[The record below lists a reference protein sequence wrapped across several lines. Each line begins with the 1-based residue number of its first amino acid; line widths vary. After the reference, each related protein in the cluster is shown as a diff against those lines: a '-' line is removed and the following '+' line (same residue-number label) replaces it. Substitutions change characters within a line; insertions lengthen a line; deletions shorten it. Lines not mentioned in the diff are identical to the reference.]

1 MRKWALL
8 VSISVHG
15 GLLWLCWNGPSPR
28 PHDERRA
35 VEVELVPFGHV
46 EARRAPQPSTPAPP
60 TSRKGVSRR
69 VSLAAPVSPTPA
81 PDALPA
87 GDGAPA
93 GVPDGGVGLGLVVG
107 TSLWS
112 SSVAAEPTRPRGEER
127 AALVRSVPRIAYPP
141 GAREDGVD
149 GVVRLLVRLD
159 AFGHVRGV
167 EIRSDPGGGLGEA
180 AREAL
185 LRATFEPALSDGR
198 PTPTAFEYV
207 YRFELK

>member
-1 MRKWALL
+1 MRIWALL

-28 PHDERRA
+28 THDERRA
-35 VEVELVPFGHV
+35 VEVELVPYRHV
-46 EARRAPQPSTPAPP
+46 EARRAPQPSTPAPA
-60 TSRKGVSRR
+60 TARKGVSRR
-69 VSLAAPVSPTPA
+69 VTIAAPVSPTPA
-81 PDALPA
+81 PDALPV

-93 GVPDGGVGLGLVVG
+93 GVPDGGVGPGLVVG
-107 TSLWS
+107 TSLWPG
-112 SSVAAEPTRPRGEER
+112 VAAEPTPTRGEDR
-127 AALVRSVPRIAYPP
+127 AAVVRTIPRIGYPP
-141 GAREDGVD
+141 EARDDGVE
-149 GVVRLLVRLD
+149 GVVRLLVMLD
-159 AFGHVRGV
+159 ASGHVRGV
-167 EIRSDPGGGLGEA
+167 EIRSDPGSGLGEA